1 MNDQYRDLVFVIRD
15 LIWVLFL
22 TTADDSPEQARV
34 DMLLSYIGTRIHE
47 IESSTNDE
55 ESEAYKERAVAD
67 RQKLIAALNGLI
79 VSTMTNIN
87 RIAAD
92 PDRPLTPILDTIRH
106 ACLEATEVADR
117 AAGEYD
123 HE

>member
-1 MNDQYRDLVFVIRD
+1 MNEQYRGLVFVIRD
-15 LIWVLFL
+15 LIWALSQITESDALV
-22 TTADDSPEQARV
+22 ARL
-34 DMLLSYIGTRIHE
+34 DLIQRYINDRIDE
-47 IESSTNDE
+47 IEYSANDE